1 MSLAAIGI
9 LGILALLAAIFLLA
23 IPVGLAMG
31 VVGFLGFS
39 YIVSFK
45 ASINMTGS
53 AIWST
58 FSHYGFTVI
67 PMFIFMGQIAY
78 YSGVNE
84 KLYRCAHKWVGHI
97 RGGIAMATVL
107 ACAAFSAICGSNA
120 ATAATMSTVALP
132 EMKKYRYNPKLSTGA
147 VACGSTLG
155 VVIPPSVVLIVI
167 GLSTE
172 QSIARLFY
180 GGVSAGLLLAGLLMI
195 TIWCLC
201 CFHPDWGPVAPPSS
215 WKEKIRSLAG
225 AYEMAVLFLLVM
237 LGLYTG
243 IFTPSEAGAAGAFL
257 AVCITAL
264 QGKLTWKVFSAAI
277 NDTLRISCMVIFIVT
292 GAVIFGRFLAVTR
305 VPYDI
310 ASWVV
315 GLPFSKAAI
324 MLVIFGIYILGGAI
338 MDALAL
344 LMITIP
350 IFFPV
355 AVELG
360 YDPLWFAVVITVI
373 TTLGAVTPPVGAT
386 TYVVAAMARDV
397 SLEAVFRG
405 VAFFLPAYILCI
417 LLLMAFPWLITF
429 LPAFMH

>member
-1 MSLAAIGI
+1 
-9 LGILALLAAIFLLA
+9 
-23 IPVGLAMG
+23 
-31 VVGFLGFS
+31 
-39 YIVSFK
+39 
-45 ASINMTGS
+45 
-53 AIWST
+53 
-58 FSHYGFTVI
+58 
-67 PMFIFMGQIAY
+67 
-78 YSGVNE
+78 
-84 KLYRCAHKWVGHI
+84 
-97 RGGIAMATVL
+97 
-107 ACAAFSAICGSNA
+107 
-120 ATAATMSTVALP
+120 
-132 EMKKYRYNPKLSTGA
+132 
-147 VACGSTLG
+147 
-155 VVIPPSVVLIVI
+155 
-167 GLSTE
+167 
-172 QSIARLFY
+172 
-180 GGVSAGLLLAGLLMI
+180 
-195 TIWCLC
+195 
-201 CFHPDWGPVAPPSS
+201 
-215 WKEKIRSLAG
+215 
-225 AYEMAVLFLLVM
+225 
-237 LGLYTG
+237 
-243 IFTPSEAGAAGAFL
+243 
-257 AVCITAL
+257 
-264 QGKLTWKVFSAAI
+264 
-277 NDTLRISCMVIFIVT
+277 MVIFIVT

-315 GLPFSKAAI
+315 GLLSKTAI

-429 LPAFMH
+429 LPALMH